1 MSLPAVTFT
10 LLPASHPQKRK
21 RAVTDT
27 RGKSKLMGLTY
38 IKATVINPADPSK
51 RLKVEFL
58 VDSGAMYSVVPKTIL
73 RRLGIRSRETKTFTL
88 ADGTDITRKV
98 GNAFFSLDDS
108 ERASP
113 IIFGEKGDT
122 PLLGMVTL
130 EALGYILDPIR
141 RELRPLPMVLG

>member
-10 LLPASHPQKRK
+10 LLPVSHRDKRK
-21 RAVTDT
+21 ISLTPRQEGT
-27 RGKSKLMGLTY
+27 KFMGLTY

-73 RRLGIRSRETKTFTL
+73 KKLGIKSRETKTFTL

-98 GNAFFSLDDS
+98 GNALFALGHS

-122 PLLGMVTL
+122 PLLGMVSL
-130 EALGYILDPIR
+130 EALGYILDPLR